1 MQAADYIA
9 GFLAQNGVTDA
20 FGIPGGVILELL
32 YALDRAE
39 GITPH
44 LCYHEQGAAFA
55 AAGYGQCGPVPGV
68 AFATCGP
75 GVTNTL
81 TAVADAYC
89 DSTPMLVFTAHAH
102 AGQEPAPDGARFY
115 HGQEMA
121 LAPVFAA
128 VTKACIRVDALAELP
143 GTVLAAWAAA
153 TTGRKGPVVVDILSG
168 LFTQELPTDMP
179 AAPTISPSATDAAA
193 AADDIARHLAA
204 SKRPVL
210 LFGKGIRLAG
220 VRAQAAAF
228 AEKWGIPVLSSR
240 YAQDIMPGSPL
251 YFGYIGTHA
260 VRAAN
265 FILSKADLIV
275 ALGNRLAFPVQSQSF
290 RPLTERT
297 KILRVDVDPAE
308 LGRAVPNTAGYCAD
322 LADVLPALARLEPRG
337 AGYTGWLE
345 VCRRLQNAL
354 AGYDTPEP
362 VQLMA
367 EVLRCAGPGCTV
379 TSDVGNNE
387 MWLSRAYHL
396 AGAQN
401 RVLYSQT
408 FGALGCSLP
417 KAIGAQFATRAP
429 VLCFTGDQ
437 GLQMNVQ
444 ELQTVAVNRLPILI
458 AVLNNRASSMIR
470 EHEQVRH
477 PGHPLLVTD
486 ASGYAAA
493 DLQKLAGAYGI
504 PYRRWRELPPP
515 ERQALLRDICGPL
528 LLDIEVEDRYDV
540 QPSLKRGEPCQK
552 LFPYLD
558 AELYS
563 ELDEL

>member
-1 MQAADYIA
+1 MRAADYIA

-32 YALDRAE
+32 YAMDRAE

-44 LCYHEQGAAFA
+44 LCCHEQGAAFA
-55 AAGYGQCGPVPGV
+55 ASGYGQCGPAPGV
-68 AFATCGP
+68 VFATCGP

-102 AGQEPAPDGARFY
+102 SGREPAPDGARFY

-128 VTKACIRVDALAELP
+128 VSKACVRVDALAELP
-143 GTVLAAWAAA
+143 GAVAAAWAAA

-168 LFTQELPTDMP
+168 LFTQELPADVP
-179 AAPTISPSATDAAA
+179 AAPPAPPA
-193 AADDIARHLAA
+193 AADAASAADAIARRLAA
-204 SKRPVL
+204 SERPVL
-210 LFGKGIRLAG
+210 LFGQGIRLAG
-220 VRAQAAAF
+220 MQAQAAAF

-240 YAQDIMPGSPL
+240 YAQDLMPGSAL

-290 RPLTERT
+290 RPLAERT
-297 KILRVDVDPAE
+297 QILRVDIDPAE
-308 LGRAVPNTAGYCAD
+308 LGRAVPNTVSYCAD
-322 LADVLPALARLEPRG
+322 LAELLPALARLEPRG
-337 AGYTGWLE
+337 AGYAGWLE
-345 VCRRLQNAL
+345 VCRRLQGAL
-354 AGYDTPEP
+354 AGYDAPEP

-367 EVLRCAGPGCTV
+367 DVLRCAGPGHTV

-401 RVLYSQT
+401 RILYSQT

-417 KAIGAQFATRAP
+417 KAIGAWYARRQP
-429 VLCFTGDQ
+429 VICFTGDQ

-444 ELQTVAVNRLPILI
+444 ELQTVASNRLPILI
-458 AVLNNRASSMIR
+458 AVLNNHASAMIR
-470 EHEQVRH
+470 EHEEAIH
-477 PGHPLLVTD
+477 GAHHLLVTKD
-486 ASGYAAA
+486 SGYAAP
-493 DLQKLAGAYGI
+493 DVQRLAAAYGI
-504 PYRRWRELPPP
+504 PCWNWHDLEPAGRKR
-515 ERQALLRDICGPL
+515 LLCGISGPGIL
-528 LLDIEVEDRYDV
+528 NLETEDRYNV
-540 QPSLKRGEPCQK
+540 EPGLKRGDPCQN
-552 LFPYLD
+552 LFPYLS
-558 AELYS
+558 AALYR
-563 ELDEL
+563 ELDML